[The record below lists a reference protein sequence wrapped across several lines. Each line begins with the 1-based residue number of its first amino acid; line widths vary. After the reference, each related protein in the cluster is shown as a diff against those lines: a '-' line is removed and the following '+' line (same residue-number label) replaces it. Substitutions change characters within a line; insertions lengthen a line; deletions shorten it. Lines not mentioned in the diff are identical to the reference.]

1 MIFCCGCGAQNL
13 ESSATCIACGVSLQR
28 VAAAPIIA
36 PTPLPAPAGGT
47 PEYQRLLVMYPHLV
61 GVSGWLGFFAFMA
74 LIGVPLIWLMT
85 ARAPFGVL
93 QYFGVGSV
101 GLGIYAGLL
110 ILRRDRNALFLAR
123 FWLISRLAMLA
134 YSAQLTLEAG
144 GGLNPRLGSSS
155 MAIVP
160 WLMYFSFSKRVK
172 LTLCAPA
179 S

>member
-13 ESSATCIACGVSLQR
+13 ESSAMCIACGVSLQR
-28 VAAAPIIA
+28 VAATPIIA
-36 PTPLPAPAGGT
+36 HTPLPPAGGT
-47 PEYQRLLVMYPHLV
+47 PEHQRLFVMYPHLV
-61 GVSGWLGFFAFMA
+61 GVRGWLGFFVFTA
-74 LIGVPLIWLMT
+74 LIGVPLIWVMT
-85 ARAPFGVL
+85 VRAPYGVL
-93 QYFGVGSV
+93 QYLSLGTV

-110 ILRRDRNALFLAR
+110 ILKRDHNALFLAR

-144 GGLNPRLGSSS
+144 GGINPRLGSSS
-155 MAIVP
+155 MAIVA

-172 LTLCAPA
+172 LTLCAPP